1 MMKKESEVYAEAE
14 EWERQKE
21 IETKMVFVEREEQF
35 QERMLNKKLQSM
47 DNLSNAILQLAYAM
61 ANSARNSPV
70 INIYAGNTPVEE
82 MKQIVS
88 NVLEPITT
96 K

>member
-1 MMKKESEVYAEAE
+1 MKESEVYAAAE

-21 IETKMVFVEREEQF
+21 IEIRTMFVEREEKF
-35 QERMLNKKLQSM
+35 QERMLDKKLQSM

-96 K
+96 Q

>member
-1 MMKKESEVYAEAE
+1 MMKRESEIYAEAE

-21 IETKMVFVEREEQF
+21 IETRMIFVEREEQF

-61 ANSARNSPV
+61 ANPTRNSPV
-70 INIYAGNTPVEE
+70 INIYACNTPVEE

>member
-1 MMKKESEVYAEAE
+1 MKKESEVYAEAE

-21 IETKMVFVEREEQF
+21 IETKMIFVEREEQF
-35 QERMLNKKLQSM
+35 QERMLDKKLQSM

-61 ANSARNSPV
+61 ANSTRNSLV

>member
-1 MMKKESEVYAEAE
+1 MKESEVYAAAE

-21 IETKMVFVEREEQF
+21 IEIRTMFVEREEKF
-35 QERMLNKKLQSM
+35 QERMLDKKLQSM

-88 NVLEPITT
+88 NVLKPITT
-96 K
+96 Q

>member
-1 MMKKESEVYAEAE
+1 MKESEVYAAAE

-21 IETKMVFVEREEQF
+21 IEIRTMFVEREEKF
-35 QERMLNKKLQSM
+35 QERILDKKLQSM

-96 K
+96 Q

>member
-1 MMKKESEVYAEAE
+1 MKESEVYAAAE

-21 IETKMVFVEREEQF
+21 IEIRTMFVEREEKF
-35 QERMLNKKLQSM
+35 QERMLDKKLQSM

-88 NVLEPITT
+88 IVLEPITT
-96 K
+96 Q